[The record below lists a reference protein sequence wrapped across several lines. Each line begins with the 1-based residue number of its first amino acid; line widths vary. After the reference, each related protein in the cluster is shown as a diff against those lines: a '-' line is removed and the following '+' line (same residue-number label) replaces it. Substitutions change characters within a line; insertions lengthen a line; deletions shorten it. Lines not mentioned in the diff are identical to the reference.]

1 MTVCVSLTRVYVPA
15 AKADAPTPEKTKSS
29 EVIVPVLKVPITV
42 EPTSRVIVTRVLNEP
57 AVTNAAEVLLCTT
70 DVAVKVTGEPGI
82 PVDVA
87 VNVLAPALAPNVH
100 EPTVATPEA
109 LVVLVAPVIEPPP
122 LATAKVTLTP
132 ETGLL
137 SASVMMTEGSVETA
151 ALAFAL

>member
-1 MTVCVSLTRVYVPA
+1 MNVPA
-15 AKADAPTPEKTKSS
+15 AKEDAPTPEKTKSS

-42 EPTSRVIVTRVLNEP
+42 EPTSRVIVTLVLNEP

-70 DVAVKVTGEPGI
+70 EVAVKVTGEPDI

-87 VNVLAPALAPNVH
+87 VNVLAPALAPNLH
-100 EPTVATPEA
+100 DPTVAIPEA
-109 LVVLVAPVIEPPP
+109 LVVVVAPEIAPPP

-137 SASVMMTEGSVETA
+137 SASVMMTEGRMETSVLA
-151 ALAFAL
+151 VAL